1 MKKQLLYIGIAACV
15 LMACKNED
23 ATLDMAGMF
32 SPNGEVVNT
41 RFEQSIAYNDEIGEV
56 HEDMGSD
63 EYTIYVC
70 SDSHVTRKAHR
81 NLDYFI
87 DQYNSAAAPK
97 IALHLGDLIDAQ
109 KNYPCADSILSLA
122 NGPLYIAPG
131 NHDLYFKQWSIYRS
145 YFNTGTYWFDTNNG
159 GKKLELFIC
168 LDSADGTLGTKQ
180 MQWLRDL
187 LAKKANAG
195 YRRIIVF
202 THTHFWKLDGSQ
214 GHTSNWG
221 IEETYELASL
231 FSQYGVEFVWCG
243 HQHARQSVIFKGV
256 NYLVLDATKDKEQ
269 GQSYMTVEMGPSAI
283 YHYHSYPKAK

>member
-1 MKKQLLYIGIAACV
+1 
-15 LMACKNED
+15 
-23 ATLDMAGMF
+23 
-32 SPNGEVVNT
+32 
-41 RFEQSIAYNDEIGEV
+41 
-56 HEDMGSD
+56 
-63 EYTIYVC
+63 
-70 SDSHVTRKAHR
+70 
-81 NLDYFI
+81 
-87 DQYNSAAAPK
+87 
-97 IALHLGDLIDAQ
+97 
-109 KNYPCADSILSLA
+109 
-122 NGPLYIAPG
+122 
-131 NHDLYFKQWSIYRS
+131 
-145 YFNTGTYWFDTNNG
+145 
-159 GKKLELFIC
+159 
-168 LDSADGTLGTKQ
+168 

-243 HQHARQSVIFKGV
+243 HQHARQSVLFKGV